1 MVEVEMNKVDT
12 EYLRLVKDVLDNG
25 TFKPTRGKINN
36 VNIGAYS
43 VFGRQAR
50 FTFDEGFPI
59 LTTKK
64 VAFKTLAHELIW
76 FLRGESNI
84 KYLKDN
90 NVNIWDAWAD
100 QDGELGFGTYGTLW
114 RTFPFHCFHDDFK
127 KHYPDMLE
135 DYCMNSFENIEKYQD
150 PEQRKNWHYIHHMC
164 YEDDVDGSV
173 DQIKQL
179 IQNIEMVKQDQ
190 TASCGRRLIVS
201 AWHPYYVD
209 KVGLP
214 PCHVMFQFNVTDDKL
229 SLQLYQRSC
238 DLFLGVPFNI
248 SSYCLLLAVIA
259 HITNLV
265 PHEFI
270 HTYGDLHIYNN
281 HVDQMQEQ
289 LKRSGYKLPQLK
301 IDPSLRSVDNIHIN
315 DFTLENYQH
324 DSVLKGEVAV

>member
-43 VFGRQAR
+43 VFGQQAR

-64 VAFKTLAHELIW
+64 IAFKTLAHELIW

-84 KYLKDN
+84 KYLLQN
-90 NVNIWDAWAD
+90 NVHIWDQWAKPN
-100 QDGELGFGTYGTLW
+100 GELGYGTYGTMW
-114 RTFPFHCFHDDFK
+114 RKRPFV
-127 KHYPDMLE
+127 
-135 DYCMNSFENIEKYQD
+135 DYKIDKENEFTIT
-150 PEQRKNWHYIHHMC
+150 KNNKNIR
-164 YEDDVDGSV
+164 YETYKAKAKGTI
-173 DQIKQL
+173 DQITQL
-179 IQNIEMVKQDQ
+179 IDDINEVKANP
-190 TASCGRRLIVS
+190 TASCGRRLIVD
-201 AWHPYYVD
+201 AWEPYLVQTGQI
-209 KVGLP
+209 GLP
-214 PCHVMFQFNVTDDKL
+214 PCHVLFQFNVTNDKL

-270 HTYGDLHIYNN
+270 HTYGDLHIYEN
-281 HVDQMQEQ
+281 HVEQMKEQ
-289 LKRSGYKLPQLK
+289 FIRSGHALPKLK
-301 IDPSLRSVDNIHIN
+301 INPDLRSIDDLSIN
-315 DFTLENYQH
+315 DLSLENYQH
-324 DSVLKGEVAV
+324 DGVLKGDVAV